1 MKSLTLRSASD
12 HSLYFELNNFQSLD
26 INRDSWHQHQSH
38 LLFNIKVLCTV
49 AVLSKLTSASVDV
62 DVFVLLLVLALRISC
77 LVGRVLKA
85 ISTTTWVTKYSQVL
99 KINIIYDTRHPSWM
113 GQSTILATWEV
124 VYYIL
129 SGTPRSLQKC
139 FWPHL
144 RVEFSGENHLLLIC
158 GKIPNQTVWITK
170 NLDSWLNSDLFKK
183 KVCPNRTC
191 LDSFR

>member
-1 MKSLTLRSASD
+1 MLIWTVNLTEFIEMGWVLQWIKFLSCETW
-12 HSLYFELNNFQSLD
+12 FWC
-26 INRDSWHQHQSH
+26 NRPWALVKPTAYITLMIHRLTH
-38 LLFNIKVLCTV
+38 LLIHTLIRMIP
-49 AVLSKLTSASVDV
+49 LWSAHWSTWFPSDPHYIEPVIV
-62 DVFVLLLVLALRISC
+62 IA
-77 LVGRVLKA
+77 A
-85 ISTTTWVTKYSQVL
+85 IT
-99 KINIIYDTRHPSWM
+99 HPSWM

-183 KVCPNRTC
+183 KVGPNRTC